1 MPNDPVQ
8 VTLLGEAAECAD
20 VGVIVWNEERRYV
33 AVNPKAC
40 ELIGT
45 TREQLLASTV
55 GSTNRSPEAKAA
67 IDGILDHVPARGSLT
82 VTRPDGTHVELEWV
96 VFPTRVAG
104 LEHVLGLF
112 WDASSL

>member
-8 VTLLGEAAECAD
+8 ITLLGEGAECAD
-20 VGVIVWNEERRYV
+20 VGVIVWNADRRYV
-33 AVNPKAC
+33 AANRKAC

-55 GSTNRSPEAKAA
+55 GSRNRSDEARAA
-67 IDGILDHVPARGSLT
+67 IGGILEHVPAGGSLT
-82 VTRPDGTHVELEWV
+82 VARPDGTSVELDWL

-112 WDASSL
+112 WETL